1 MAETPRLR
9 RVGLNAVFLQPRMGG
24 METYARRL
32 VPSLL
37 ELRPDLEI
45 CIFLNEAGREL
56 LAAEPW
62 ADKVELVTH
71 PLLGRR
77 FTRALSETTI
87 LGHLASHRSLDLLHS
102 LALLAPLW
110 MTPPSVLTVA
120 DVIWLRDPDSVE
132 PATRTLWRLL
142 VPPAA
147 RKAERVITYSEAARR
162 EISEDLGVAQD
173 RIDVVALGPGSEELA
188 EPTPEGEL
196 RSRLGLGDGPIVLS
210 VGAIKPHK
218 NLARLIE
225 ALPRVREDAPAA
237 VLVLPGNPTDHRAEL
252 IALAKRLEVARA
264 IHFLGWVT
272 DADLE
277 GLYRAARCFVLPSVH
292 EGFGLPVLE
301 AMRRGVPVACS
312 SASAVP
318 EVAGDAALYFS
329 PERPG
334 EIAAAVGRL
343 LADPELARSMAERGL
358 EQQRLFSWRRSAEG
372 TLASYE
378 RALDHA
384 EP

>member
-87 LGHLASHRSLDLLHS
+87 LGHLASQRSLDLLHS
-102 LALLAPLW
+102 LALLAPLR

-120 DVIWLRDPDSVE
+120 DVIWLRDADSVE
-132 PATRTLWRLL
+132 PATRALWRLL
-142 VPPAA
+142 VPRAA
-147 RKAERVITYSEAARR
+147 RKAERVITYSEAARK
-162 EISEDLGVAQD
+162 EIAEDLGVAHE
-173 RIDVVALGPGSEELA
+173 RIDVVALGPGSEGLA
-188 EPTPEGEL
+188 EPTPEAEL
-196 RSRLGLGDGPIVLS
+196 RSRLQLGDGPIVLS

-218 NLARLIE
+218 NLGRLIE
-225 ALPRVREDAPAA
+225 ALPRIRDEAPGV
-237 VLVLPGNPTDHRAEL
+237 VLALPGNPTDHRAEL
-252 IALAKRLEVARA
+252 VELAQRLEVADA
-264 IHFLGWVT
+264 VHFLGWIAH
-272 DADLE
+272 ADLE
-277 GLYRAARCFVLPSVH
+277 GLYRAAACFVLPSVH

-312 SASAVP
+312 TVSAVP

-329 PERPG
+329 PERPD
-334 EIAAAVGRL
+334 EIAVAVGRL
-343 LADPELARSMAERGL
+343 LADRELARSMANRGL
-358 EQQRLFSWRRSAEG
+358 ERQRLFSWRRAAEG

-378 RALDHA
+378 RALDLRR
-384 EP
+384 